1 MNLNVFGALSG
12 AFSSKSSK
20 KTEDDG
26 STVEHREEELRAKG
40 TPSSVFELNL
50 ANGDQALVLVILMR
64 RRRPA
69 QRRRVD
75 RCGNKRYR
83 RASRDVPVSQ
93 RSKRFLAMAVRA
105 Q

>member
-40 TPSSVFELNL
+40 TFSSVFL
-50 ANGDQALVLVILMR
+50 
-64 RRRPA
+64 
-69 QRRRVD
+69 
-75 RCGNKRYR
+75 
-83 RASRDVPVSQ
+83 
-93 RSKRFLAMAVRA
+93 
-105 Q
+105 